1 MIKTIIFDLAEV
13 YLTGM
18 KDVEFLLEPLLKIPA
33 DVIEKQL
40 HDENLSELFNGKISE
55 DEYWKKIIVKN
66 NWRIDAKLLKEAVRN
81 NFKEIDGTRDII
93 NELKQHGYK
102 LGLLSVHTKEW
113 IEYCEKRFDYHGLF
127 DAIMY
132 SFEVAI
138 SKPYIEAYK
147 LLLVKMNA
155 IPSESLFIDDDL
167 ENINSARQLGI
178 NTVQF
183 QNADQLRSELQKMN
197 IL

>member
-18 KDVEFLLEPLLKIPA
+18 KGVETLIELLNMPA

-40 HDENLSELFNGKISE
+40 HDENLSELFNGKITE

-66 NWRIDAKLLKEAVRN
+66 NWSIDAKLLKDAVRN

-93 NELKQHGYK
+93 NELKQHGYE

-127 DAIMY
+127 NEIMY

-138 SKPYIEAYK
+138 SKPYLEAYR

-155 IPSESLFIDDDL
+155 IPSESLFIDDNI

-183 QNADQLRSELQKMN
+183 QDADQLRSELQKMN

>member
-18 KDVEFLLEPLLKIPA
+18 KDVEFLLEPLLKVPA
-33 DVIEKQL
+33 DVIGKQL
-40 HDENLSELFNGKISE
+40 HDENLNELFNGKISE

-66 NWRIDAKLLKEAVRN
+66 SWGVDAEILKEAVRN
-81 NFKEIDGTRDII
+81 NFREIEGTRDII
-93 NELKQHGYK
+93 NELKQRGYE

-113 IEYCEKRFDYHGLF
+113 IDHCEKRFNYHRLF
-127 DAIMY
+127 NSIMY

-138 SKPYIEAYK
+138 SKPYLDAYK
-147 LLLVKMNA
+147 LLLAKMNA
-155 IPSESLFIDDDL
+155 IPSESLFIDDSL
-167 ENINSARQLGI
+167 ENIASARQLGI